1 MTEMALVVMHEP
13 VLDIK
18 EIEFLVSSLD
28 QRERELIFREF
39 EEELA
44 KTMSRTAL
52 MKLRRGEIHLSND
65 RIIELM
71 MANEKAKEFVL
82 ELVRKKAER
91 LLAIVEKLEKVEIPK
106 ELFEGEEE

>member
-1 MTEMALVVMHEP
+1 MTEMALVVMHKP
-13 VLDIK
+13 DLDLK

-28 QRERELIFREF
+28 QKERELIFREF

-44 KTMSRTAL
+44 KTMSRTAI

-106 ELFEGEEE
+106 ELFEGEE